1 MKNSK
6 EMPYEKVKEL
16 STSFREAIENVD
28 IGKLTVCDLTV
39 CDFFRDFPRGRCG
52 DASELLAK
60 YLLENGIKAIY
71 VSGVNGERTHAWL
84 EYCDYII
91 DITADQFKENDTK
104 VLVTKDK
111 RFNDEFKEQNR
122 YYPDIDSVDM
132 YNKKRLGVIYKIIIE
147 EISTWFVSKSGKV

>member
-122 YYPDIDSVDM
+122 YYPD
-132 YNKKRLGVIYKIIIE
+132 KEKRKDHHDLFGFNRCDRVPVELFPRLNPHIAKQ
-147 EISTWFVSKSGKV
+147 